1 MTCSG
6 ARACSDAHWVAVLS
20 YHKVGEPSPGA
31 WKTWWFNY
39 DYALGFIAGW
49 GVHPLD
55 IAYWGHPAM
64 MKGPMSIEGKVI
76 IAIPEIAENGNT
88 VPITISVNSPMT
100 DVDHVK
106 AIHIIAT
113 ANPNAYVAG
122 FRFTPLSGKASV
134 STRIRLAS
142 TQEVISVAELG
153 DGKFLIGRRQVK
165 VTIGG
170 CGGDT
175 P

>member
-1 MTCSG
+1 M
-6 ARACSDAHWVAVLS
+6 RAFNRREFTLSAAAAAGVAAFPAVDLLAQDNPQPWQQALKKIVGDA
-20 YHKVGEPSPGA
+20 KPI
-31 WKTWWFNY
+31 
-39 DYALGFIAGW
+39 D
-49 GVHPLD
+49 
-55 IAYWGHPAM
+55 
-64 MKGPMSIEGKVI
+64 GKVTI
-76 IAIPEIAENGNT
+76 EIPEIAENGNT

-142 TQEVISVAELG
+142 TQEVISVAELV
-153 DGKFLIGRRQVK
+153 DGKFLVGRRQVK

-170 CGGDT
+170 CGGNT